1 MHMSTSYRILRLM
14 SRASMLSCSMVV
26 VVWLFAWAIGMV
38 SMAFLGALLGIVV
51 IYALDLARYQAFN
64 IPTSIWLHD
73 VRRLTVAASTF
84 MFVMAAL
91 TAVRTNTPW
100 PLLTVFIIVGICVT
114 VYRDSFRMKN
124 EDPAETVL
132 AQSGDI
138 FRSPHLDFI
147 ILPMVKIWLKI
158 WAAVLL
164 GSTISVLIGYFSHP
178 RETNYGSGVG
188 LVVVIMVIATKE
200 IYKSLDNWVAAG
212 YRRINWLS
220 VQSALIIAQIPVG
233 LCAGFYL
240 KLIGAAPSLAFL
252 ALAPATMSWI
262 FLAASLSKRWKQFFS
277 IVHLFGVA
285 ALWVALFAAE
295 PCRPYFIAAMVVS
308 TAVSIWVAY
317 RNVINREIESE
328 KSDNVLGTST

>member
-1 MHMSTSYRILRLM
+1 
-14 SRASMLSCSMVV
+14 MLSCIMVV

-38 SMAFLGALLGIVV
+38 SMAILGALLGIVV
-51 IYALDLARYQAFN
+51 IYALDLSRYQAFN

-100 PLLTVFIIVGICVT
+100 PLLAAFIIVGICVT

-124 EDPAETVL
+124 EDPTETVL
-132 AQSGDI
+132 AQSGDT
-138 FRSPHLDFI
+138 FRSPYLDFI
-147 ILPMVKIWLKI
+147 ILPMAKIWI
-158 WAAVLL
+158 GFWVGVLTA
-164 GSTISVLIGYFSHP
+164 STISALIGYFSDS

-188 LVVVIMVIATKE
+188 IVVVMMVIGVKE

-212 YRRINWLS
+212 YRRINWLAA
-220 VQSALIIAQIPVG
+220 QSALIIAQIPVG

-240 KLIGAAPSLAFL
+240 KLIGAALSLVFL
-252 ALAPATMSWI
+252 ALVSLTMGWV
-262 FLAASLSKRWKQFFS
+262 FLSACISKRWKQFFS
-277 IVHLFGVA
+277 VVHLFAVA
-285 ALWVALFAAE
+285 ALWVALFAAG
-295 PCRPYFIAAMVVS
+295 PYRAYFIAVLVVS

-328 KSDNVLGTST
+328 KSDNALGAST